1 MISPNITFFVD
12 QPEEIEDD
20 LDPADD
26 GESSEESHC
35 STNEAKLGLGFD
47 LLVSLDVVKCCRFEI
62 NLYQMK
68 FGLNLL
74 PCKQKA
80 YLLF

>member
-1 MISPNITFFVD
+1 MISLIITFVD

-26 GESSEESHC
+26 GESSEESHGA
-35 STNEAKLGLGFD
+35 SNQAQLALQLD
-47 LLVSLDVVKCCRFEI
+47 LLVSLDVVKGCRVKVD
-62 NLYQMK
+62 LHHMQ

-74 PCKQKA
+74 PWKQ
-80 YLLF
+80 